1 MSHLQ
6 GLLGL
11 IAFCAIAWLFSEN
24 RRAVRP
30 SVAVI
35 GLGLQFG
42 LALLLLK
49 LPLFRQFFLALN
61 DVILALQV
69 ATEAGT
75 RFVFGYL
82 SGGTQPFQETHAEA
96 SFVLAFRALPLI
108 LLVSALSSLLFYWR
122 ILPLVVRAFSWVL
135 ERSMNVGGA
144 LGFGA
149 AANVFVGMVEAPL
162 LIRPYLA
169 RMTRAELFAVMTC
182 GMATIAGTVM
192 VLYASVL
199 SGVLPDA
206 MGHILTASI
215 ISAPAAIMVA
225 RMLVPETQP
234 DTEGRVTI
242 AQEANSSMEA
252 VTRGTI
258 GGLRLLANIVAM
270 LVVFVALVSLVNQI
284 LGFLP
289 EVADAPLSLERLL
302 GWLMAPVAWLM
313 GIPWG
318 ESAAAGSLLGTKTVL
333 NELLAYLQ
341 LAALPEDTL
350 SQRSQLILT
359 YALCGFANLGSL
371 GIMLGG
377 MTVMAP
383 MRRSEVV
390 ALGPKSIL
398 SGTIATCLTGTV
410 VGLLTW

>member
-1 MSHLQ
+1 M
-6 GLLGL
+6 
-11 IAFCAIAWLFSEN
+11 
-24 RRAVRP
+24 
-30 SVAVI
+30 
-35 GLGLQFG
+35 
-42 LALLLLK
+42 
-49 LPLFRQFFLALN
+49 
-61 DVILALQV
+61 
-69 ATEAGT
+69 
-75 RFVFGYL
+75 
-82 SGGTQPFQETHAEA
+82 
-96 SFVLAFRALPLI
+96 LAFRALPLI

-122 ILPLVVRAFSWVL
+122 ILPLVVRGFSWLL

-149 AANVFVGMVEAPL
+149 AANVFVGMIEAPL

-225 RMLVPETQP
+225 RLLVPETQP
-234 DTEGRVTI
+234 ETEGRVMI
-242 AQEANSSMEA
+242 DQEANSSMEA

-258 GGLRLLANIVAM
+258 SGLRLLAYIVAM
-270 LVVFVALVSLVNQI
+270 LIVFVALVSLVNEI
-284 LGFLP
+284 LEFLP
-289 EVADAPLSLERLL
+289 EVNDAPLSLERLL

-313 GIPWG
+313 GIPWA
-318 ESAAAGSLLGTKTVL
+318 ESVAAGSLLGTKTVL

-350 SQRSQLILT
+350 SQRSQLILI

-383 MRRSEVV
+383 ERRREVV

-398 SGTIATCLTGTV
+398 SGSIATCLTGTV